1 MEVEIKP
8 RASIVVLPLFNVW
21 VSTFSLILAAPPPKK
36 RTIFFPR
43 ERANPDTNTDASA
56 TILRFR
62 RGVVKYERNR
72 PNAFRWQ
79 AAGLRINGRRGAARW
94 AGRSVRLP
102 AGVEFHVRARRT
114 LAARLPRQGSQP
126 VGSSTSGTDEARQ
139 VWLDTDAHARR
150 P

>member
-1 MEVEIKP
+1 VG
-8 RASIVVLPLFNVW
+8 LDLLFNLG
-21 VSTFSLILAAPPPKK
+21 SPPPKK